1 MLFEAPMTIILV
13 FKVIRCT
20 IPQSYRAPVLVLVS
34 IPISLLYIGDR
45 RLVYQQQCLD
55 LLCTGRI
62 VEIVVIVF
70 FQVFLQ

>member
-20 IPQSYRAPVLVLVS
+20 NPQSYRAPVLVSVS

-45 RLVYQQQCLD
+45 RPVYQLRCLD

-62 VEIVVIVF
+62 VEIVVTVF
-70 FQVFLQ
+70 FQIFLQ